1 MGEVQA
7 LINTKKSNKKFDIS
21 PDNNQ
26 KEGNNTD
33 EYCPGEKIRNEKMQ
47 IMRQKTLKIPNNRQ
61 KEKIH

>member
-1 MGEVQA
+1 MGEVSA

-47 IMRQKTLKIPNNRQ
+47 IMR
-61 KEKIH
+61 